1 MSKRNTILFFIWLL
15 LFIPKGRTIAQGYLY
30 QSSIGNFKNATSF
43 SITSGGIFYVT
54 DSSTDEIYK
63 IDTLGNVLKDAGGY
77 GWNSGLFDNPS
88 DVFATPLSVY
98 VCDKNN
104 NRVER
109 FDKDLNFVS
118 QLYTHDNED
127 KSMRFGYPLGCSVSQ
142 QGDLYI
148 LDSENKR
155 LIKFDL
161 FGNYIQNFGGYDA
174 GNYSLADPLSLAVAP
189 NGNIF
194 VVDKK
199 RIVVFDQY
207 GNGLSILNEDNNFKS
222 IRIIFE
228 NLIINS
234 RTAVY
239 YSNLNSPNLSLTKI
253 DFSGND
259 EVKEIVSSLI
269 FNDKLYI
276 LTSSKIFVYQK
287 PQ

>member
-1 MSKRNTILFFIWLL
+1 MLKRKTILIFIWLL
-15 LFIPKGRTIAQGYLY
+15 LFIPKGKAIAQGFLY
-30 QSSIGNFKNATSF
+30 QASIGSFKDATSF
-43 SITSGGIFYVT
+43 SITSGGMFYIT
-54 DSSTDEIYK
+54 DSSTDEVYK
-63 IDTLGNVLKDAGGY
+63 IDTLGTVLKYAGGY
-77 GWNSGLFDNPS
+77 GWDSGLFDNPS

-118 QLYTHDNED
+118 QLYTHDNSD
-127 KSMRFGYPLGCSVSQ
+127 QSMRFGYPLGCSVSQ

-155 LIKFDL
+155 VIKFDL

-174 GNYSLADPLSLAVAP
+174 GNYSLIDPISLAVAQ

-199 RIVVFDQY
+199 RVVVFDQY
-207 GNGLSILNEDNNFKS
+207 GNGINILTEDNNIKS
-222 IRIIFE
+222 IRIIFD

-234 RTAVY
+234 KNAIY
-239 YSNLNSPNLSLTKI
+239 YSNLSSPDLALTKI
-253 DFSGND
+253 IFSGND
-259 EVKEIVSSLI
+259 EVKNIVSSLI

-276 LTSSKIFVYQK
+276 LTSNKIFVYQK